1 MSMVSFSSFLE
12 SSLKIHESNGSCRTM
27 YVAFYKSFH
36 VDVSI
41 SIEDFLLK
49 MIFPFQDRKMEI
61 DIDVPVGPPPTF

>member
-27 YVAFYKSFH
+27 YVAFYTESFL

-41 SIEDFLLK
+41 SIEDFSS
-49 MIFPFQDRKMEI
+49 
-61 DIDVPVGPPPTF
+61 

>member
-27 YVAFYKSFH
+27 HVAFYKSFH

-41 SIEDFLLK
+41 SVEGFSS
-49 MIFPFQDRKMEI
+49 EN
-61 DIDVPVGPPPTF
+61 DISLPR